1 MYSFSILPCNCSVY
15 DIFIESAIKR
25 VIYIVT
31 ACLLQVRWPLV
42 FITAVAVTIL
52 SQRIFFV
59 AFAATLRG
67 KVDFWPRANRIL
79 YNLMGHQNE
88 HSLVLL
94 RLVSTFHSLNVLC
107 IYRERVLYDWN
118 GKKFTNDMT
127 IIIWTIS
134 RLIDFVVVYFLSLSS
149 PSIYKLITSTKWRGK
164 ITHKPNMYT
173 KQTKSA
179 MYTRTKSIHSLTR
192 SFSHSHSGFSFFNYC
207 KSQSSPYDR
216 M

>member
-1 MYSFSILPCNCSVY
+1 MC

-118 GKKFTNDMT
+118 GKKNHKWYDNNHLDNFKINRFCCCLF
-127 IIIWTIS
+127 S
-134 RLIDFVVVYFLSLSS
+134 LPLSLSLS

-179 MYTRTKSIHSLTR
+179 MYTRTKSIHSLI
-192 SFSHSHSGFSFFNYC
+192 
-207 KSQSSPYDR
+207 QSLTLGVFLSLITAR
-216 M
+216 VKVHHTTVCNCV